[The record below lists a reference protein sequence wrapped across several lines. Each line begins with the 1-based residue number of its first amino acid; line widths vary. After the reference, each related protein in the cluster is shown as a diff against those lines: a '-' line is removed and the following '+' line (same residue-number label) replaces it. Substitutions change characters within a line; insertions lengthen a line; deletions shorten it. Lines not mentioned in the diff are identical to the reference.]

1 MAKNVDRKIEYQD
14 LFENNRRWARGVLQ
28 GDPDF
33 FRRLSRQQ
41 TPRFLWIGCAD
52 SRVPA
57 NEIVGLLPGEIFVH
71 RNVANLVVDG
81 DLNCLSVL
89 QFAVDVLK
97 VEHIIV
103 CGHYGCGG
111 VDAAWR
117 GRSLGLIDQWI
128 RHVKEIAGKHRGQLD
143 AMADGEAI
151 AKLCELNVLQQS
163 LNACKTQ
170 IIQEAWRRNQQVSV
184 HGWIY
189 GLQDGLIRDLECTVS
204 RGDEVGQVHLRALER
219 VTTRAGS

>member
-1 MAKNVDRKIEYQD
+1 MAVAKNVDRKVEYQD

-28 GDPDF
+28 GDPEF

-117 GRSLGLIDQWI
+117 GQSLGLIDQWI
-128 RHVKEIAGKHRGQLD
+128 RHVKEIAGRHRGELD
-143 AMADGEAI
+143 GMTDNEAI
-151 AKLCELNVLQQS
+151 DKLCELNVLQQAS
-163 LNACKTQ
+163 NVCETE
-170 IIQEAWRRNQQVSV
+170 IIQEAWRRKQDVSV

-189 GLQDGLIRDLECTVS
+189 GLKDGLIRDLECTVS
-204 RGDEVGQVHLRALER
+204 RPRP
-219 VTTRAGS
+219 

>member
-1 MAKNVDRKIEYQD
+1 VAKNVDRKVEYQD

-28 GDPDF
+28 EDPDF
-33 FRRLSRQQ
+33 FRRLSLQQ

-89 QFAVDVLK
+89 QFAVEVLK

-111 VDAAWR
+111 VEAAWR

-128 RHVKEIAGKHRGQLD
+128 RHVKEIAGRHRGHLG
-143 AMADGEAI
+143 AMDDTTAI
-151 AKLCELNVLQQS
+151 DRLCELNVLQQA
-163 LNACKTQ
+163 LNVCKTHILQ
-170 IIQEAWRRNQQVSV
+170 DAWRNQQGVRV

-189 GLQDGLIRDLECTVS
+189 GLQDGLIRDLECSVG
-204 RGDEVGQVHLRALER
+204 RADEVNQVHRQALER
-219 VTTRAGS
+219 VTTRARI

>member
-1 MAKNVDRKIEYQD
+1 
-14 LFENNRRWARGVLQ
+14 
-28 GDPDF
+28 
-33 FRRLSRQQ
+33 
-41 TPRFLWIGCAD
+41 LWIGCAD

-71 RNVANLVVDG
+71 RNVANLVVEG

-97 VEHIIV
+97 VEHVIV

-128 RHVKEIAGKHRGQLD
+128 RHVKEIAGRHRGLLG
-143 AMADGEAI
+143 ARADPEAI
-151 AKLCELNVLQQS
+151 DKLCELNVLQQAS
-163 LNACKTQ
+163 NVCKTQ
-170 IIQEAWRRNQQVSV
+170 IIQDAWRRQQPVSV

-189 GLQDGLIRDLECTVS
+189 GLQDGLIRDLECS
-204 RGDEVGQVHLRALER
+204 ASGADEVAQVHRRALER
-219 VTTRAGS
+219 FTTRERA

>member
-1 MAKNVDRKIEYQD
+1 MAVAKNVDRKVEYQD

-28 GDPDF
+28 GDPEF

-128 RHVKEIAGKHRGQLD
+128 RHVKEIAGRHHGQLERMPD
-143 AMADGEAI
+143 SEAI
-151 AKLCELNVLQQS
+151 DKLCELNVLQQAS
-163 LNACKTQ
+163 NVCNTEIVQA
-170 IIQEAWRRNQQVSV
+170 AWRRKQDVSV

-204 RGDEVGQVHLRALER
+204 RPRP
-219 VTTRAGS
+219 

>member
-1 MAKNVDRKIEYQD
+1 MAPVDRNVEYRD
-14 LFENNRRWARGVLQ
+14 LFENNRRWAQGVLQ
-28 GDPDF
+28 KDPDF

-117 GRSLGLIDQWI
+117 GQSLGLIDQWI
-128 RHVKEIAGKHRGQLD
+128 RHVREIAGRYRGQLGSL
-143 AMADGEAI
+143 AETEAI
-151 AKLCELNVLQQS
+151 DRLCELNVLQQAW
-163 LNACKTQ
+163 NVCKTQ
-170 IIQEAWRRNQQVSV
+170 IIQEAWRRQQEVSV

-189 GLQDGLIRDLECTVS
+189 GLQDGLIRDLECSVS
-204 RGDEVGQVHLRALER
+204 RGDDAAQAHRRAVER
-219 VTTRAGS
+219 LTTRAKS

>member
-1 MAKNVDRKIEYQD
+1 MAKNVDRTVEYRD

-97 VEHIIV
+97 VEHVIV

-111 VDAAWR
+111 VGAAWR
-117 GRSLGLIDQWI
+117 GQSLGLIDQWI
-128 RHVKEIAGKHRGQLD
+128 RHVKEIAGRHRGQLG
-143 AMADGEAI
+143 ALADPEAI
-151 AKLCELNVLQQS
+151 DKLCELNVLQQAS
-163 LNACKTQ
+163 NVCKTQ
-170 IIQEAWRRNQQVSV
+170 IIQDAWRRQQPISV

-189 GLQDGLIRDLECTVS
+189 GLQDGLIRDLECS
-204 RGDEVGQVHLRALER
+204 AGSPDEVAPVHRRALER
-219 VTTRAGS
+219 VARGRA

>member
-1 MAKNVDRKIEYQD
+1 MAPVDRRVEYQD

-89 QFAVDVLK
+89 QFAVDVLR

-117 GRSLGLIDQWI
+117 GPSLGLSDQWI
-128 RHVKEIAGKHRGQLD
+128 RHVKEIAGRHRGQLGSL
-143 AMADGEAI
+143 ADSEAI
-151 AKLCELNVLQQS
+151 DRLCELNVLQQS
-163 LNACKTQ
+163 RNVCKTQ
-170 IIQEAWRRNQQVSV
+170 IIQDAWRRQQDVSV

-189 GLQDGLIRDLECTVS
+189 GLQDGLIRDLECSVS
-204 RGDEVGQVHLRALER
+204 RSDDEAQVHRRALER
-219 VTTRAGS
+219 LTSRARS